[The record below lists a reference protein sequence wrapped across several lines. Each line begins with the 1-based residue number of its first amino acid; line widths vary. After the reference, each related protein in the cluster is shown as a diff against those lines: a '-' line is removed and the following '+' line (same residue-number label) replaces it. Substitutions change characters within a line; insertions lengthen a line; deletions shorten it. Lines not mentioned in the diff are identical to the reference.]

1 MVLTNLF
8 KKFCTGLYNFVHF
21 GWIVESINS
30 RYINISTYRLLIGS
44 SYVKLSAELRS
55 PKKGLINIKNSDQKC
70 FLWCHIR
77 YINPVKTYSEKIT
90 QKDKEL
96 VNALDYEDVKFPVS
110 EDKFNKIET
119 KSKFASMFLVMKIN

>member
-1 MVLTNLF
+1 M
-8 KKFCTGLYNFVHF
+8 
-21 GWIVESINS
+21 
-30 RYINISTYRLLIGS
+30 
-44 SYVKLSAELRS
+44 KLSAELRS